1 MHDEDFESAPE
12 SDSQREVTDT
22 DTDAASGT
30 GGTSDAERDQERLEE
45 MLEEEHDKI
54 LRGYYDGVGYQ
65 HNGNIGTLTGG
76 AKIRTMIGVHHLQ
89 RQPIAT

>member
-54 LRGYYDGVGYQ
+54 LRGYYDGPRCQ
-65 HNGNIGTLTGG
+65 HNGNIGNLNGG
-76 AKIRTMIGVHHLQ
+76 AGIRTTIGMNLY
-89 RQPIAT
+89 R